1 MGHDDQR
8 PFTATQ
14 FVPIEGHV
22 SAEEKADWADR
33 FARFVEG
40 GFREDHLTKGF
51 YSRLHCLWD
60 FIAHYDRHGFYHYYF
75 ARASGCRHSG
85 CGCDAQVRAEGF
97 AEFVSTVLRCPC
109 YGDPRH
115 TWSDVEKVVALWL
128 RGWLLGHDRGAL
140 AAFTL
145 QYRAYHGGDAVAA
158 WDDWLVARME
168 ALLAGDVPPAAPR
181 RIDDDTLKALR
192 RPARVFEEEPPDIPC
207 ADGGADVSAGMQ
219 LPLFAEASVTSW
231 ARPARASRA

>member
-1 MGHDDQR
+1 MGHDDGR
-8 PFTATQ
+8 LFTTRQ

-22 SAEEKADWADR
+22 SAEEKAEWADR

-60 FIAHYDRHGFYHYYF
+60 FIAHYDRHGFYDYYF

-85 CGCDAQVRAEGF
+85 CGCDARVRAEGF

-145 QYRAYHGGDAVAA
+145 QYRTYKGGDAVAA
-158 WDDWLVARME
+158 WDEWLVARME
-168 ALLAGDVPPAAPR
+168 ALLAGDLPPTAPR
-181 RIDDDTLKALR
+181 RIDDDTLAALR
-192 RPARVFEEEPPDIPC
+192 RPARVFEDEPPAIPC
-207 ADGGADVSAGMQ
+207 ADGSADVSSGLQ
-219 LPLFAEASVTSW
+219 LPLFAEASATSW
-231 ARPARASRA
+231 ARTARTARP

>member
-1 MGHDDQR
+1 MGHDDGHL
-8 PFTATQ
+8 FTTRQ

-22 SAEEKADWADR
+22 SAEEKAEWADR

-60 FIAHYDRHGFYHYYF
+60 FIAHYDRHGFYDYYF

-85 CGCDAQVRAEGF
+85 CGCDARVRAEGF
-97 AEFVSTVLRCPC
+97 TEFVSTVLRCPC

-145 QYRAYHGGDAVAA
+145 QYRTYKGGDAVAA
-158 WDDWLVARME
+158 WDEWLVARME
-168 ALLAGDVPPAAPR
+168 ALLAGDLPPTAPR
-181 RIDDDTLKALR
+181 RIDDDTLAALR
-192 RPARVFEEEPPDIPC
+192 RPARVFEDEPPDIPC
-207 ADGGADVSAGMQ
+207 ADGSADVSSGMQ
-219 LPLFAEASVTSW
+219 LPLFAEASATSW
-231 ARPARASRA
+231 ARTARTARP

>member
-1 MGHDDQR
+1 MGHNDGR
-8 PFTATQ
+8 LFTTQQ

-60 FIAHYDRHGFYHYYF
+60 FIAHYDRHGFYYYYF
-75 ARASGCRHSG
+75 ARESGCRHVG
-85 CGCDAQVRAEGF
+85 CGCDARVRAEGF

-145 QYRAYHGGDAVAA
+145 QYRAYKGGDAVAA
-158 WDDWLVARME
+158 WDEWLVARME
-168 ALLAGDVPPAAPR
+168 ALLAGAVPPTAPR
-181 RIDDDTLKALR
+181 RIDDDTLAALR
-192 RPARVFEEEPPDIPC
+192 RPARVFEDEPPAIPC
-207 ADGGADVSAGMQ
+207 ADGGADASAGMQ
-219 LPLFAEASVTSW
+219 LPLFAEASATSW
-231 ARPARASRA
+231 ARAARTARP

>member
-1 MGHDDQR
+1 MGHDDGR
-8 PFTATQ
+8 LFTTRQ

-22 SAEEKADWADR
+22 SAEEKAEWADR

-40 GFREDHLTKGF
+40 GFREVHLTKGF

-60 FIAHYDRHGFYHYYF
+60 FIAHYDRHGFYDYYF

-85 CGCDAQVRAEGF
+85 CGCDTRVRAEGF

-128 RGWLLGHDRGAL
+128 RGWLLGHDREAL

-145 QYRAYHGGDAVAA
+145 QYRAYKGGDAVAA
-158 WDDWLVARME
+158 WDEWLVARME
-168 ALLAGDVPPAAPR
+168 ALLAGDVPPIAPR
-181 RIDDDTLKALR
+181 RIDEDTLAALR
-192 RPARVFEEEPPDIPC
+192 RPARVFEDEPPDIPC
-207 ADGGADVSAGMQ
+207 ADGGADASSGLQ
-219 LPLFAEASVTSW
+219 LPLFAEASATSW
-231 ARPARASRA
+231 ARPARTARP